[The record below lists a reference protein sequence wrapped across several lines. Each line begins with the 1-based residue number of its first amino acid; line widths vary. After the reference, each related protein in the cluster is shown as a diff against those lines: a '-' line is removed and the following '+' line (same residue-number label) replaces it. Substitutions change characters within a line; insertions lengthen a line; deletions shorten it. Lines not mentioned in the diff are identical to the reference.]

1 MKLLCYIL
9 IIGLFISISSF
20 GQMTEV
26 KLTDNGKALL
36 NPNMG
41 WNLAYYTDDSDK
53 SYGTRL
59 KKGDVLDWFPG
70 CNIVSFRIGWARIE
84 KQDGIFDWSY
94 TDSISKYWI
103 EQGKQVG
110 FCWILLTSGTTQSAP
125 LWLKDLGA
133 KGWTDPNSPG
143 AWLPL
148 WDDPIMLNRLERFI
162 AEAAKRYN
170 GKPEVAFVEV
180 GSLGI
185 WGEGHTLQIKDYPI
199 KYPIVTDSAA
209 LLHLNL
215 WRKYFNKTQLFIND
229 DLIIDPFHKDNDGPM
244 KAYER
249 PVLIKWMLDNNVG
262 LSDWSILVS
271 NWSLYWSTQLYMER
285 VWRNQPTLIEHEHYG
300 SSMSKNVWGEGKLLL
315 EAVEKY
321 HASHVRIHWWPD
333 EFLNGNGKNLPGN
346 KELINAINLRLGYR
360 FQVTSFGYPAKIK
373 KGKIIAANIK
383 IRNAGVAPCYKGGY
397 IAVSLLDKSGKVI
410 CSMVDQTTNVKDLM
424 PAESADKAQEQAIS
438 ISLNPPKNTAPG
450 SYQIAISIGDEKGNP
465 VYRLPYEND
474 IQKHYII
481 GEIKIE

>member
-1 MKLLCYIL
+1 MKQSIFIFLLL
-9 IIGLFISISSF
+9 LPLSAFS
-20 GQMTEV
+20 QTTEV
-26 KLTDNGKALL
+26 KPVDNRKALL

-41 WNLAYYTDDSDK
+41 WNLAYYTDDGNH
-53 SYGTRL
+53 YGTRL

-110 FCWILLTSGTTQSAP
+110 FCWINFTTGAQSAP
-125 LWLKDLGA
+125 LWLKDLGV
-133 KGWTDPNSPG
+133 KGWTSPEDNI
-143 AWLPL
+143 WMPL

-229 DLIIDPFHKDNDGPM
+229 DLIIDPFNKGYDCAVDPYDHT
-244 KAYER
+244 A
-249 PVLIKWMLDNNVG
+249 LINWMMNNNCG

-271 NWSLYWSTQLYMER
+271 NRSLYWSTQLYMER

-300 SSMSKNVWGEGKLLL
+300 YSMSRNVWGEGKLLL

-333 EFLNGNGKNLPGN
+333 EFLNGNGKDLPGN

-360 FQVTSFGYPAKIK
+360 FQVTSFSYPAKIK
-373 KGKIIAANIK
+373 KGKIFTANIK

-424 PAESADKAQEQAIS
+424 PAESVEKAQEHAIS
-438 ISLNPPKNTAPG
+438 ISLNPPKNTSPG
-450 SYQIAISIGDEKGNP
+450 NYHIAVSIGDERGNP
-465 VYRLPYEND
+465 LYRLPYDND
-474 IQKHYII
+474 IQKQYIM